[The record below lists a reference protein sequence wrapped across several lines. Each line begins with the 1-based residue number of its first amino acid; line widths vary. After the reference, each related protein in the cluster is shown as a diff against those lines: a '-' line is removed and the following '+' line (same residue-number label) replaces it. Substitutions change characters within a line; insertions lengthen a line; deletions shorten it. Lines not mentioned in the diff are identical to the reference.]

1 MILKDSVISIQLASI
16 VGLAGCDDRGTDP
29 ESGRHVAE
37 VGEITT
43 IAGTGQVGFS
53 GDGDD
58 AEKAQFNMPIDV
70 LARDTGELVV
80 VDFGNH
86 RIRTIDA
93 STGQISTLAGTGQTS
108 GEAALHHPTSVVFD
122 GADFF
127 VTSWADHLVFRYSQ
141 GARELVAGKGVPGCG
156 DDSAQAA
163 NLAVISWP
171 RSVGVLAEG
180 SLLFAEQGCQRIRAV
195 SPAGEL
201 TTYAGTGEPGYSGDD
216 GPAAAAVFGGP
227 YAGDVEAVPPF
238 GFGLS
243 PENPPDELYVADT
256 ANNVIREINLFS
268 GTIETFAGTG
278 EAGFQDGAPEAATF
292 NRPTAVFV
300 SEDHTVW
307 VADTGNHA
315 IRSID
320 PLQIE
325 VITVV
330 GTGEPGYNGD
340 DVPAEEAQLT
350 SPGGV
355 YVTNDGLMYIA
366 DSGNHRI
373 RQVSLPGFQ
382 HDSADHDHE

>member
-1 MILKDSVISIQLASI
+1 MLV
-16 VGLAGCDDRGTDP
+16 AGCSDNGTGPDVNGNSSP
-29 ESGRHVAE
+29 EP
-37 VGEITT
+37 GEIITV
-43 IAGTGQVGFS
+43 AGTGVAGFS

-58 AEKAQFNMPIDV
+58 AVMAQLNMPLDV
-70 LARDTGELVV
+70 VVRPSGEVV

-93 STGQISTLAGTGQTS
+93 STKSIATLAGNGQITG
-108 GEAALHHPTSVVFD
+108 EDALNHPTSIAFSD
-122 GADFF
+122 ADFF
-127 VTSWADHLVFRYSQ
+127 VTSWADHVVFSYS
-141 GARELVAGKGVPGCG
+141 RDRRDLVAGTGGPGCG
-156 DDSAQAA
+156 NDGSQVA

-171 RSVGVLAEG
+171 RSVGILADG
-180 SLLFAEQGCQRIRAV
+180 SLLFAEQGCQRIHAV
-195 SPAGEL
+195 SPAGDL

-216 GPAAAAVFGGP
+216 GPPAAARFGGP
-227 YAGDVEAVPPF
+227 YPGDVAAVPPF

-243 PENPPDELYVADT
+243 PEDPPDELFIADT

-278 EAGFQDGAPEAATF
+278 EAGFADGPTEAATF
-292 NRPTAVFV
+292 NKPTAVFV

-307 VADTGNHA
+307 VVDTGNHA

-320 PLQIE
+320 PLQTE

-340 DVPAEEAQLT
+340 GLPAQEAQLA

-355 YVTNDGLMYIA
+355 YVTNDGVMYIA

-382 HDSADHDHE
+382 HDSDDHE